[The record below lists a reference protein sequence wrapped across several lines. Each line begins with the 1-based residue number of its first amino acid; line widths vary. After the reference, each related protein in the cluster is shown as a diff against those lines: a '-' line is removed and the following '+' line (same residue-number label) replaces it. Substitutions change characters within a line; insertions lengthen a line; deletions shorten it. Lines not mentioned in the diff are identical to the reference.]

1 MRSPLPFFR
10 LLLLCGLWISACTPR
25 PKIVE
30 AEVARD
36 EEVIAPLTATTSPA
50 PRPLAKAPKGKPW
63 FTLKNVAYKPQ
74 RWDDGDSFHVTLEDG
89 NELILRLY
97 FVDTPEEEKVY
108 ADRIRDQAAYFGISE
123 AEVMAVGHQASAF
136 TKKEL
141 SKPFT
146 VQTRWHKALGRSN
159 QPRWYSQIITADGKD
174 LAEELVR
181 NGLARIYGTKT
192 VLPDGRDS
200 KTYIIA
206 LQALQ
211 EEAKA
216 AKGGGWGLK

>member
-1 MRSPLPFFR
+1 
-10 LLLLCGLWISACTPR
+10 
-25 PKIVE
+25 
-30 AEVARD
+30 
-36 EEVIAPLTATTSPA
+36 
-50 PRPLAKAPKGKPW
+50 
-63 FTLKNVAYKPQ
+63 
-74 RWDDGDSFHVTLEDG
+74 
-89 NELILRLY
+89 
-97 FVDTPEEEKVY
+97 
-108 ADRIRDQAAYFGISE
+108 
-123 AEVMAVGHQASAF
+123 MAVGHQASAF
-136 TKKEL
+136 TKKVL

-159 QPRWYSQIITADGKD
+159 QPRWYSQIITADGED
-174 LAEELVR
+174 LADELVR

-216 AKGGGWGLK
+216 AKAGGWGLK